1 MIVSVR
7 APMFAPLPGEVRR
20 AADHC
25 AAVCL
30 DGQEPAVIRRRSVCP
45 AREVC
50 ISSDTPAA
58 GYGAISGG
66 KIELAKKIGLI

>member
-1 MIVSVR
+1 MIGSVW

-30 DGQEPAVIRRRSVCP
+30 VGPRTGSNPAAQCLPVEGGLRQ
-45 AREVC
+45 
-50 ISSDTPAA
+50 SDTPAA
-58 GYGAISGG
+58 GYGAISRG
-66 KIELAKKIGLI
+66 KIELAKEIGLF